1 LFTHREVI
9 VKEVPIHVVEAGSI
23 SKPTV
28 FFIHGWPTCWLE
40 FEGVMNR
47 LAEEYHVLAI
57 DIPGIG
63 DSVVPLQ
70 SYSKRNIAEYV
81 RGIMD
86 QMNLQDVTL
95 VGCDAGGQVTY
106 AFLKSFPDRLSRA
119 VIMNVAIPG
128 VDPWNEVKSNPYIW
142 HFAFHNIPELPEILV
157 TGKELPYFSFFY
169 DVLAGKGKRMSDA
182 RRKSYAEAYSR
193 LDALKVGFELYRSF
207 LEDEKDNVASKCV
220 TVSTPVLYL
229 RGSDEYTNIEK
240 YLIGLRE
247 NGLQNINA
255 KIIENCGHFSAE
267 EQPEQIATAIKEFMD
282 PTLLLACCT

>member
-1 LFTHREVI
+1 MFTHREI
-9 VKEVPIHVVEAGSI
+9 LVKEVPIHVVEAGSI

-28 FFIHGWPTCWLE
+28 FLIHGWPTCWLE
-40 FEGVMNR
+40 FEGVMHR
-47 LAEEYHVLAI
+47 LAEAYHVIAI

-63 DSVVPLQ
+63 NSVIPLQ

-86 QMNLQDVTL
+86 HMNLQDVTL

-142 HFAFHNIPELPEILV
+142 HFGFHNVPELPEILV
-157 TGKELPYFSFFY
+157 SGKELPYFSFFY
-169 DVLAGKGKRMSDA
+169 DALAGKGKRMSDA
-182 RRKSYAEAYSR
+182 RRTLYAEAYSR
-193 LDALKVGFELYRSF
+193 LDALKAGFDLYRGF
-207 LEDEKDNVASKCV
+207 HEDEQDNAASKHV

-229 RGSDEYTNIEK
+229 RGSDEHADIEK
-240 YLIGLRE
+240 YLAGFRE
-247 NGLQNINA
+247 NGLQHIKA

-267 EQPEQIATAIKEFMD
+267 EQPERVAMAIKEFID
-282 PTLLLACCT
+282 NSL